1 MGSTRLKKAPTLFA
15 AACVSVAAMAA
26 AVCSASEPA
35 AELGREAVFLQERM
49 AIGDVSLGELRE
61 AQVRVAALGRLAG
74 RDVSKLVE
82 AIATA
87 RDGLS
92 VRTHPDCA
100 AARAA
105 GRATG
110 RSGNAQGADS
120 AKTCEWLLRPVFD
133 RAGLPAPSAEALLAG
148 ADLKPLLNAVSRRSG
163 ELLRSLGPPGASGP
177 YAAPGRGPD

>member
-1 MGSTRLKKAPTLFA
+1 MRFTLLKKAPALFG
-15 AACVSVAAMAA
+15 AACVFAAGTA

-35 AELGREAVFLQERM
+35 VELGREAVFLQERV

-110 RSGNAQGADS
+110 RPDSPQGFDS
-120 AKTCEWLLRPVFD
+120 AGICAGVLRRVFD

-148 ADLKPLLNAVSRRSG
+148 ADLKPLLNAVSRRSE
-163 ELLRSLGPPGASGP
+163 ELLRSLGPPGAAGSS
-177 YAAPGRGPD
+177 AAPGRGPD